1 MKFRTLII
9 VGFAL
14 GFAACAEKEQA
25 TPPAAVDEADT
36 AAEAPVTE
44 MPAAEIPAAEREE
57 MGTADFVAHMHHHA
71 SQLDRLKAALEVES
85 LAAAQ
90 RPAYWLAGHDGVSGI
105 PDEWQ
110 EYVLGMR
117 DAADAVANAANATDI
132 ETARAAA
139 KRIEEGCAGCHT
151 AAGVDIDIAQV
162 E

>member
-25 TPPAAVDEADT
+25 APPAAVDEAET
-36 AAEAPVTE
+36 AAEAPAT
-44 MPAAEIPAAEREE
+44 EIPAEEREE
-57 MGTADFVAHMHHHA
+57 MGTADFIAHMHHHA
-71 SQLDRLKAALEVES
+71 SQLDRLEAALEVES

-90 RPAYWLAGHDGVSGI
+90 RPAYWLAGHDGVSGV

-110 EYVLGMR
+110 EYVIGMR
-117 DAADAVANAANATDI
+117 DAADAVASATDI

-151 AAGVDIDIAQV
+151 AAGVDIDITQV

>member
-9 VGFAL
+9 VGFAF
-14 GFAACAEKEQA
+14 GFAACAEKEQ
-25 TPPAAVDEADT
+25 PAPT
-36 AAEAPVTE
+36 AAEAPATEVPAAE
-44 MPAAEIPAAEREE
+44 MPAEEREE
-57 MGTADFVAHMHHHA
+57 MGTADFIAHMHHHA
-71 SQLDRLKAALEVES
+71 SQLDRLNAALEVES

-105 PDEWQ
+105 PDEWG

-117 DAADAVANAANATDI
+117 DAADAVANAPDI

-151 AAGVDIDIAQV
+151 AAGVDIDITQV

>member
-1 MKFRTLII
+1 MKFRTLMI

-14 GFAACAEKEQA
+14 GFAACAEKEQPA
-25 TPPAAVDEADT
+25 PPAAVDEAEA
-36 AAEAPVTE
+36 AAETPVAE
-44 MPAAEIPAAEREE
+44 MPVEQREA

-71 SQLDRLKAALEVES
+71 SQLDRLNAALEVES

-90 RPAYWLAGHDGVSGI
+90 RPAYWLAGHDGVSGV

-110 EYVLGMR
+110 EYVTGMR
-117 DAADAVANAANATDI
+117 DGADAVANATDL

-139 KRIEEGCAGCHT
+139 RRIEEGCAGCHT

-162 E
+162 Q